1 MEQIMDT
8 QRRALANF
16 NFSQKYARYDAG
28 EKRREAW
35 DESVDRV
42 MKMHR
47 DHLNSESK
55 GYLAEALNVELNAI
69 TNAYKN
75 RLLLGSQRSLQF
87 GGQAVLKKHARSYN
101 CTSCYVDRPSR
112 FAQSLYLLLCG
123 AGVGYSVQDH
133 HVAQLPNIRDKEI
146 LLNLSYDRFI
156 IEDTIEGWADAL
168 DAVIDAYMGTRST
181 LPDFDFSQIR
191 PKGSPI
197 HSCGGQAPG
206 PYPLR
211 VMLQQ
216 AELLLSERAGTKLK
230 PSDASDLMCI
240 AADCVLAGGMR
251 RAALLCM
258 FSVGTTDQEM
268 MIYKSRDE
276 WWQTHPYRARANI
289 SAVVLRDDPDAET
302 HFAKVFEHTRRYGE
316 PATIWV
322 DSTEIAYNPC
332 VEIAM
337 CPTLIK
343 DPQGQVID
351 ISKALLDPSKR
362 ESWIEQGYTF
372 ETGFQ
377 FCNLCEIN
385 VGAWHNLSYDEAADV
400 VKLATILGC
409 IQASYTGTDNDYLS
423 RTVTRQILERESLL
437 GVSLTGLASGPSWA
451 REQETLEA
459 MAEVAKETART
470 YWKKCGLKSM
480 PARICTVKP
489 SGNAA
494 VNLGCSSGVHY
505 EHSRRFIRRVQAP
518 KSSPI
523 VQAYKSVNEE
533 AVEHS
538 VWSQH
543 QTDDCIAFA
552 IEAPNTAL
560 FREDH
565 SAIEFLD
572 WVKTV
577 QQAWVGRGVLR
588 PHSVE
593 GLTHNVSNT
602 CSVRP
607 DEWDRVAEKLLEGR
621 SAYGGVSCLSASGD
635 YDYPQPPF
643 QAIYA
648 PSEVAHDDPYRQKKL
663 DAYEYWCSLREHS
676 LPLDFSH
683 VVEEQDNTTLS
694 QELACSGGAC
704 ELSLTF

>member
-1 MEQIMDT
+1 MDI

-16 NFSQKYARYDAG
+16 NFSQKYARYDANK
-28 EKRREAW
+28 KRRETW
-35 DESVDRV
+35 GESVERV
-42 MKMHR
+42 MQMHR
-47 DHLNSESK
+47 EHLNSQ
-55 GYLAEALNVELNAI
+55 GTDRLADGINSELEAI
-69 TNAYKN
+69 TVAYKN

-87 GGQAVLKKHARSYN
+87 GGEAVLKKHARSYN
-101 CTSCYVDRPSR
+101 CTSCYVDQPAR
-112 FAQSLYLLLCG
+112 FAQALYLLLCG

-133 HVAQLPNIRDKEI
+133 HVAQLPAIRSKEI
-146 LLNLSYDRFI
+146 LLHLDYDRFL

-168 DAVIDAYMGTRST
+168 DALINAYMGSRAT
-181 LPDFDFSQIR
+181 LPDFDFSAIR

-197 HSCGGQAPG
+197 RSCGGQAPG
-206 PYPLR
+206 AYPLR
-211 VMLQQ
+211 IMLQQ
-216 AELLLSERAGTKLK
+216 AEQLLADRAGSQLK

-258 FSVGTTDQEM
+258 FSVETTDPEM
-268 MIYKSRDE
+268 MAYKSKDQ
-276 WWQTHPYRARANI
+276 WWSTHPYRARANI
-289 SAVVLRDDPDAET
+289 SAVVLRNDPNAET
-302 HFAKVFEHTRRYGE
+302 HFNTVFEHTRNYGE

-337 CPTLIK
+337 CPTLIT
-343 DPQGQVID
+343 DPQGETVD
-351 ISKALLDPSKR
+351 ISHDLLDPSKR
-362 ESWIEQGYTF
+362 QTWIDQGYRF
-372 ETGFQ
+372 ETAFQ

-385 VGAWHNLSYDEAADV
+385 VGAWHNLSYNEAAEV

-409 IQASYTGTDNDYLS
+409 IQASYTGTEDDYLS
-423 RTVTRQILERESLL
+423 NTATRAILERESLL

-451 REQETLEA
+451 REASTLEA
-459 MAEVAKETART
+459 MAEVAKETARS

-480 PARICTVKP
+480 PARVCTVKP

-494 VNLGCSSGVHY
+494 VNLGCSSGVHF

-523 VQAYKSVNEE
+523 VQAYKNVNED
-533 AVEHS
+533 AVEES

-543 QTDDCIAFA
+543 KTDDCIAFA
-552 IEAPNTAL
+552 IEAPSTAL

-565 SAIEFLD
+565 SAVEFLE
-572 WVKTV
+572 WVKVV
-577 QQAWVGRGVLR
+577 QQSWVARGVLR
-588 PHSVE
+588 PNSVE
-593 GLTHNVSNT
+593 GLSHNVSNT
-602 CSVRP
+602 CSVRA
-607 DEWDRVAEKLLEGR
+607 DEWDDVASKLLDGR
-621 SAYGGVSCLSASGD
+621 EAYGGVSCLSASGD

-643 QAIYA
+643 QAIYLPNEIA
-648 PSEVAHDDPYRQKKL
+648 DDDPHRLQKIA
-663 DAYEYWCSLREHS
+663 AYEYWNTLRAHS
-676 LPLDFSH
+676 LPLDYAH
-683 VVEEQDNTTLS
+683 VVEEEDNTTLS